1 MEYLPNLL
9 LVGGTG
15 RNIGKTTFVER
26 LVGKLNSELSLIT
39 LKTSMLLPGEEY
51 LHGKHRFVK
60 PGEFFLL
67 KENTG
72 EGNKDS
78 NRYLKAG
85 ASQSWFLSVGENAL
99 PQAMEYFL
107 DMVKEPELIIAESNV
122 IREIIIPGVFIMIK
136 GDGVVKPQAVHHLAI
151 ADVIVTANNRKA
163 FEETIARLEIA
174 AGGWQLM

>member
-1 MEYLPNLL
+1 MKYLPNLL

-26 LVGKLNSELSLIT
+26 LVGMFNSELSLIT

-51 LHGKHRFVK
+51 LHGKHRLVK
-60 PGEFFLL
+60 PDEFFLVEE
-67 KENTG
+67 KTD

-99 PQAMEYFL
+99 PQAMAYFL
-107 DMVKEPELIIAESNV
+107 DIVKEPGLIIAESNV
-122 IREIIIPGVFIMIK
+122 IREIVVSGVFIMIK
-136 GDGVVKPQAVHHLAI
+136 GDGEVKPQSVHQLEMADTII
-151 ADVIVTANNRKA
+151 AANNPKA
-163 FEETIARLEIA
+163 FDETIARIEVTA
-174 AGGWQLM
+174 AGWHLM